1 MVFME
6 DGIVICDRCQGS
18 SIIIDEFHI
27 GNICPKCHGTGK
39 LNWIEN
45 IFGKEHPS
53 ISIAKDLVN
62 VQPMSEPTGQIFCI
76 KPVIKK

>member
-6 DGIVICDRCQGS
+6 DGIVICDHCQGS

-39 LNWIEN
+39 L
-45 IFGKEHPS
+45 
-53 ISIAKDLVN
+53 D
-62 VQPMSEPTGQIFCI
+62 
-76 KPVIKK
+76 